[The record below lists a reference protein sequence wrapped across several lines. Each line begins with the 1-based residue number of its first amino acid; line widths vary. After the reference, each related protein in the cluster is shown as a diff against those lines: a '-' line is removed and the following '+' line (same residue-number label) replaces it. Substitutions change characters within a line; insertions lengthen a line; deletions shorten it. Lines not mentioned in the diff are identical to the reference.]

1 MLAPRRIVTH
11 YLVMVGVPVI
21 GILIV
26 LELGRSLTAAP
37 AIAGRWQIEPGAPLS
52 GLAACLAGGTPAA
65 DPVLTI
71 SQSGQYLAGRLG
83 GADAGRGTALEG
95 TLHARMLSLTAA
107 APARGCPGPLVL
119 RATIVDDGA
128 ARRLHGTLHV
138 RACPRCGKVPISA
151 RRMPAGTE
159 LAPEEP

>member
-37 AIAGRWQIEPGAPLS
+37 AIAGRWQIEPAAPLHR
-52 GLAACLAGGTPAA
+52 LAACLSGGTPA
-65 DPVLTI
+65 DLVLSI

-83 GADAGRGTALEG
+83 RADASAGMALEG
-95 TLHARMLSLTAA
+95 TLRARTVSLTAA
-107 APARGCPGPLVL
+107 APADGCSGPLVL
-119 RATIVDDGA
+119 SATIVGDGA
-128 ARRLHGTLHV
+128 GRRLQGALHE
-138 RACPRCGKVPISA
+138 RACPRCGKVPITA
-151 RRMPAGTE
+151 RRVPAGPE